1 MEQALAFER
10 ELKDL
15 TSRMAK
21 AEEQHKTLFSRLD
34 KQEKLLD
41 TVHSLA
47 LSVNEIANKQ
57 ENIQDK
63 LNNLCDDVEVIKEKP
78 AKRWEGLVEKVLYT
92 VAGAMIAYML
102 GKMGIV

>member
-63 LNNLCDDVEVIKEKP
+63 LDGLCDDMEEIKGKP

-92 VAGAMIAYML
+92 VVGALVTYILAKAGIF
-102 GKMGIV
+102 